1 MRLNHARRM
10 SATIALGVLVAAA
23 ACSSKTDSG
32 ATETAAA
39 AAARDTAS
47 MAGMTHDSMGGMS
60 GMNHDSM
67 AAGNMAGMAGMTSM
81 PPEDR
86 PHMRMTGNADQDF
99 LRMMSDHHRGLIAM
113 SQLSTKG
120 DKKGSAGAQADAKK
134 LDTKQEAELDS
145 MTTMLARQF
154 KDKYEPMIMPSNQAM
169 VDQLKS
175 QSGAA
180 YDKAFYQNVIRHH
193 QQAIRMVD
201 EFSPKLQN
209 AAVER
214 MAQRMKE
221 DQQREI
227 REFEQKA
234 SRG

>member
-1 MRLNHARRM
+1 MCFKLSGRVPAIFALAVLAVAASCSPKSDS
-10 SATIALGVLVAAA
+10 SATDTTAAA
-23 ACSSKTDSG
+23 TARDSG
-32 ATETAAA
+32 ATG
-39 AAARDTAS
+39 S
-47 MAGMTHDSMGGMS
+47 MAGMSHDSAGGMA
-60 GMNHDSM
+60 GMNHD
-67 AAGNMAGMAGMTSM
+67 NMAGMAGMTSM
-81 PPEDR
+81 PAEDR

-113 SQLSTKG
+113 SHLSTEG
-120 DKKGSAGAQADAKK
+120 EKKGSAQTQADAQKV
-134 LDTKQEAELDS
+134 DRKQDAELDS
-145 MTTMLARQF
+145 MTTMLEQQF

-175 QSGAA
+175 QSGTA
-180 YDKAFYQNVIRHH
+180 YDKAFYQNVVKHH
-193 QQAIRMVD
+193 QQAIKMVD

-209 AAVER
+209 AQIKR

-234 SRG
+234 SKG

>member
-1 MRLNHARRM
+1 MCFKLSGRVPAIFALAVLAVAASCSPKSDS
-10 SATIALGVLVAAA
+10 SATDTTAAA
-23 ACSSKTDSG
+23 TARDSG
-32 ATETAAA
+32 ATG
-39 AAARDTAS
+39 S
-47 MAGMTHDSMGGMS
+47 MAGMSHDSAGGMA
-60 GMNHDSM
+60 GMNHD
-67 AAGNMAGMAGMTSM
+67 NMAGMAGMTSM
-81 PPEDR
+81 PAEDR

-113 SQLSTKG
+113 SHLSTEG
-120 DKKGSAGAQADAKK
+120 DKKGSAATQTDAKK
-134 LDTKQEAELDS
+134 LDTKQDAELDS
-145 MTTMLARQF
+145 MTTMLEQQF

-175 QSGAA
+175 QSGTA
-180 YDKAFYQNVIRHH
+180 YDKAFYQNVVKHH
-193 QQAIRMVD
+193 QQAIKMVD

-209 AAVER
+209 AQIKR

-234 SRG
+234 SKG